1 MTGRRYAIAW
11 AVLIAAVLGVIA
23 IGWFGARRG
32 YDRHE
37 ERRATEAAA
46 SLTFDA
52 AVGVAVPVV
61 AAARRAGSPL
71 AGAVAAGGVH
81 PVACAETPFSVS
93 GVVARL
99 ARPGGPAGGA
109 RAST

>member
-11 AVLIAAVLGVIA
+11 VILIVTVLGIIA
-23 IGWFGARRG
+23 LGWFGARRG

-46 SLTFDA
+46 SLIGRGT
-52 AVGVAVPVV
+52 VGTEVPV
-61 AAARRAGSPL
+61 AAPVRRAGPPL
-71 AGAVAAGGVH
+71 GGAVVIVGIQCRGH
-81 PVACAETPFSVS
+81 DRWPVSPTRE
-93 GVVARL
+93 ARP